1 MRSVA
6 KKKGIIWGIITSFFL
21 LLFPSSSHTQAERQT
36 FVPLR
41 KVAVLPFLIIRP
53 QTGGERMVRG
63 LWGEFFFR
71 AGYVPS
77 MAGSELTTIFY
88 RKLIQ
93 LERCE
98 IIPIWKIEV
107 VIERTKHIDFRRDP
121 LGVAVYMGG
130 ELDAYAVVIGGV
142 YRFEQRLGSALGV
155 EKPASVAFDTHLVRV
170 KDKKVIW
177 SGRFDE
183 TQHSLSENLLKASTF
198 IKGGGHWVT
207 VEKLTAIGVASIL
220 RTFPSLVL

>member
-1 MRSVA
+1 MRFVV
-6 KKKGIIWGIITSFFL
+6 KKKGIIWGIITGLLF
-21 LLFPSSSHTQAERQT
+21 LLFPVSSYTQAERQT

-53 QTGGERMVRG
+53 QTSGEKMVRG

-93 LERCE
+93 LGRCE
-98 IIPIWKIEV
+98 VIPMGKIEV
-107 VIERTKHIDFRRDP
+107 VIKQTKHTDFRRDP

-130 ELDAYAVVIGGV
+130 ELGVYAVVIAGV
-142 YRFEQRLGSALGV
+142 YRFEQRLGSAFGV
-155 EKPASVAFDTHLVRV
+155 QQPASVAFDTHLVKV
-170 KDKKVIW
+170 EDKKVIW

-183 TQHSLSENLLKASTF
+183 TQSSLSENLLKASTF
-198 IKGGGHWVT
+198 IKGGGYWVT
-207 VEKLTAIGVASIL
+207 VEKLAAIGVVSIL
-220 RTFPSLVL
+220 RTFPFLVL